1 MKQNLINL
9 NLLQSKVLKNKQKI
23 VILTSNNKES
33 EYVVKKL
40 QKNFNQSKIL
50 TFPDREILPYDH
62 FSTPDPILKQR
73 IKVINSFD
81 DAQILVSSFKN
92 LFDYY
97 PEKKFFLSK
106 QLIKRSD
113 QFNFNKF
120 ISMLKSM
127 NFLKV
132 EKVNAVGEFTVRGGI
147 VDLHAINYEN
157 PLRLEFFDNKIES
170 IRTYSLESQLSIDNL
185 DEIYIGDSNEIP
197 LNTEVVKY
205 FKSKWREYFIDND
218 ESECSF
224 FQKISSNKLPDGY
237 EIYFS
242 LLIKSPVNFLD
253 IFEVD
258 NLYLSSEIQS
268 NNLINEYKKFIDIR
282 YEDENIGHKRPI
294 LDPKKCFFNIN
305 KILKKFPNIK
315 IIDFNFKRNNS
326 EIEVKIK
333 EKNKVLNHRNFEL
346 NIGDHVIHK
355 DYGLGLFE
363 GFQNIKTSNHE
374 NEFGAIKY
382 RNNEFL
388 YLPTSQFNLISK
400 HHKKNFENKS
410 LDSLSKSNWNFK
422 KQKIKSKIE
431 DHAAEILYIESQRA
445 KSTSIPLKI
454 EKSLL
459 KKFLNDFPFQDTL
472 DQIKVTQEIIK
483 DLSLVKPMNRLLCG
497 DVGFGKTE
505 IAIRASFISAFSC
518 RQVIILTPST
528 VLTEQHFTS
537 FKKRL
542 DRYPINIQKI
552 SRNVSSKN
560 RKKIISR
567 FNETKIDILIG
578 THALLNDDF
587 DLSNLGLLIV
597 DEEHKFGTKQ
607 KNIIKEKQSSSH
619 ILYMSATPIPKTM
632 NMAFT
637 GIKDFSYLYTAP
649 SNRLPVKTFLEIFSK
664 SKINEAIE
672 REINRGGSV
681 FFIENNISK
690 LEQLA
695 DILKIWLPKYNI
707 NYLHAQ
713 LDKKIINS
721 RLDRFREGSID
732 ILICSTIVEMGLDIP
747 QANTIIINNAQKFG
761 VSQLHQLRGRIGRSN
776 IQGYCYLMIP
786 DNDIPKKSRSRI
798 DILVENSFLGSG
810 FKISEED
817 LELRGAGELL
827 GNKQSG
833 HVDTIGL
840 SLYFSMLKDALK
852 TDVPKDKTVIIKLL
866 IPAYLPE
873 SFLPSTNERLRYYQR
888 LSSSNIK
895 VIKNIEN
902 ELKDRC
908 GKFPDEVLNLIELS
922 ILKRKMMKLSISKIV
937 QTQNYIKF
945 DFDQSK
951 LSSLIFK
958 KLIDLSSI
966 KNELILI
973 KPDNKVWLKYK
984 NNNVLKTVQKFI
996 NELS

>member
-9 NLLQSKVLKNKQKI
+9 NLLQSKIFKNKQKI
-23 VILTSNNKES
+23 LVLTSNNKES
-33 EYVVKKL
+33 EHVVKKL
-40 QKNFNQSKIL
+40 QNDFKDVKIVN
-50 TFPDREILPYDH
+50 FPDREILPYDH
-62 FSTPDPILKQR
+62 FSTPDLILKQR
-73 IKVINSFD
+73 VNAINSFED
-81 DAQILVSSFKN
+81 SQILVSSFKN
-92 LFDYY
+92 LLEYY

-106 QLIKRSD
+106 QLLKSGD

-120 ISMLKSM
+120 ITMLKSM
-127 NFLKV
+127 NFIQV
-132 EKVNAVGEFTVRGGI
+132 EKVNAVGEFTIRGGI
-147 VDLHAINYEN
+147 VDLHTINYEN
-157 PLRLEFFDNKIES
+157 PLRFEFFDNKIES
-170 IRTYSLESQLSIDNL
+170 LRTYSLESQLSLEKID
-185 DEIYIGDSNEIP
+185 EVYIGDSNEIP
-197 LNTEVVKY
+197 FNTEVVKH
-205 FKSKWREYFIDND
+205 FKSKWREYFINND

-224 FQKISSNKLPDGY
+224 FQKINSNKLPSGY
-237 EIYFS
+237 EIYLS

-253 IFEVD
+253 IFSIK
-258 NLYLSSEIQS
+258 NLFLSSEIQS
-268 NNLINEYKKFIDIR
+268 NDSIQQYKNFIKQR
-282 YEDENIGHKRPI
+282 YQDENIDHKRPLMEPKQCFVNI
-294 LDPKKCFFNIN
+294 DEVLD
-305 KILKKFPNIK
+305 KFSDIK
-315 IIDFNFKRNNS
+315 TIDFNFKKNDSINV
-326 EIEVKIK
+326 VKRK
-333 EKNKVLNHRNFEL
+333 EKNKFFNHKNFEL

-374 NEFGAIKY
+374 NEFGVIQYK
-382 RNNEFL
+382 NKELL

-400 HHKKNFENKS
+400 HHKKNLENDA
-410 LDSLSKSNWNFK
+410 LDSLSKSNWSLK
-422 KQKIKSKIE
+422 KQKIKNKIE
-431 DHAAEILYIESQRA
+431 DYAAEILFIESQRA
-445 KSTSIPLKI
+445 KSTSTSLKVERSI
-454 EKSLL
+454 LD
-459 KKFLNDFPFQDTL
+459 KFLNEFPFQDTT
-472 DQIKVTQEIIK
+472 DQVTVTQDIVK
-483 DLSLVKPMNRLLCG
+483 DLALVKPMNRLLCG

-505 IAIRASFISAFSC
+505 IAIRASFISAFC
-518 RQVIILTPST
+518 GKQVIILTPST
-528 VLTEQHFTS
+528 VLTDQHFKS

-542 DRYPINIQKI
+542 DSYPIYIEKI

-560 RKKIISR
+560 RKNIIAQ
-567 FNETKIDILIG
+567 FNQAKIDILIG

-587 DLSNLGLLIV
+587 DLNNVGLLVI

-607 KNIIKEKQSSSH
+607 KNIIKEKQSSTH
-619 ILYMSATPIPKTM
+619 ILYMSATPIPKSM

-637 GIKDFSYLYTAP
+637 GIKDFSYLYTSP
-649 SNRLPVKTFLEIFSK
+649 SNRLPIKTFLEVFSK

-681 FFIENNISK
+681 FFIENNIPK

-695 DILKIWLPKYNI
+695 DTLKIWLPKYNI
-707 NYLHAQ
+707 SYLHAQ
-713 LDKKIINS
+713 LDKKTINS

-776 IQGYCYLMIP
+776 VQGYCYLIIP

-798 DILVENSFLGSG
+798 DVIVENSFLGSG

-840 SLYFSMLKDALK
+840 SLYFSMLKEALK
-852 TDVPKDKTVIIKLL
+852 TDAPKDKTVIIKLL

-888 LSSSNIK
+888 LSVSNLK
-895 VIKNIEN
+895 NIKNIEN

-908 GKFPDEVLNLIELS
+908 GKFPDEVVNLFDLS
-922 ILKRKMMKLSISKIV
+922 ILKRRMLKLSISKVV

-945 DFDQSK
+945 DFDQSN
-951 LSSLIFK
+951 LSSVIFQ
-958 KLIDLSSI
+958 KLIDLSS
-966 KNELILI
+966 KESELILI
-973 KPDNKVWLKYK
+973 KPENKVWLKHK
-984 NNNVLKTVQKFI
+984 NNDVLKTVKNFI
-996 NELS
+996 DELS